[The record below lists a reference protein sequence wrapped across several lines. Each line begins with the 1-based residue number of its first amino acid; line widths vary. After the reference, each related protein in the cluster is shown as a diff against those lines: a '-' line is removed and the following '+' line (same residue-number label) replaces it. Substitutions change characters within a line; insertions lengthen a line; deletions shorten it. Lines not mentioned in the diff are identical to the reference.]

1 MLTDLSFSNIRKAK
15 KKKQQREY
23 RRAEKK
29 GEQSTEKCDTHQAH
43 WTNEMEWNRN
53 HEWKI
58 RPESLDMVH
67 SVAQEDE
74 TKGDDMPSYQSAV
87 AKRKPPQ
94 KDTTLKVGKYVN
106 LRHCFSFPCGLH
118 FGLFVHRPRAHRRRV
133 TIESSND
140 NNNYKKASETEEI
153 HPRQSRS
160 LVEGECKMYRFQ
172 WVPEFRSFS
181 RFRSA
186 KHRTQKRF
194 QTTKDE
200 DIRKNTR
207 KETFTIQLWRLIK
220 AWMNFET
227 CSKNWSWFKTI

>member
-160 LVEGECKMYRFQ
+160 LVEGE
-172 WVPEFRSFS
+172 
-181 RFRSA
+181 
-186 KHRTQKRF
+186 
-194 QTTKDE
+194 
-200 DIRKNTR
+200 
-207 KETFTIQLWRLIK
+207 
-220 AWMNFET
+220 
-227 CSKNWSWFKTI
+227 